1 MDPHPDFARVELP
14 REAVLPEFRLSRLDA
29 AVLDE
34 DYAAVMETEADLQGF
49 WGDWPSG
56 LTREE
61 DALDLAWHD
70 REFSLKRSFS
80 WVVRDHD
87 SRYLGCL
94 YLFPD
99 PGRRGTAEVVIW
111 ARSGPERSVV
121 MAGMLRALSGWL
133 VPQVPDGIAL
143 RWRTSPEVATAA
155 EKRP

>member
-34 DYAAVMETEADLQGF
+34 DYAAVMETESDLRGF

-87 SRYLGCL
+87 SRYLG
-94 YLFPD
+94 
-99 PGRRGTAEVVIW
+99 
-111 ARSGPERSVV
+111 SGPID
-121 MAGMLRALSGWL
+121 
-133 VPQVPDGIAL
+133 QVL
-143 RWRTSPEVATAA
+143 TF
-155 EKRP
+155 